1 MKKANIR
8 KIIMSFFFIPTSTIL
23 IYQ

>member
-1 MKKANIR
+1 
-8 KIIMSFFFIPTSTIL
+8 MSFFFIPTSTIL